1 MRNTIK
7 VLKNVANNIEDTRQ
21 RNPIEVPKENLSIS
35 RAHMPQIAQDQRD
48 NFLKSLEDE
57 GISHQY
63 LRMAPIHLKATQGE
77 FNLDKVRSIMDKK
90 PKLNPVIVSK
100 DNFILDGHH
109 RWLAD
114 YNIDKHEPTPMLK
127 INLPILD
134 LLAQARRFRGVDF
147 KSVTEN
153 TKYKVRNYL

>member
-1 MRNTIK
+1 
-7 VLKNVANNIEDTRQ
+7 
-21 RNPIEVPKENLSIS
+21 
-35 RAHMPQIAQDQRD
+35 MPQIAQDQRD

-109 RWLAD
+109 RWLCGML
-114 YNIDKHEPTPMLK
+114 IDPMIELK
-127 INLPILD
+127 TIVIDLPKERLMK
-134 LLAQARRFRGVDF
+134 LLLSYSDALGN
-147 KSVTEN
+147 E
-153 TKYKVRNYL
+153 RNK